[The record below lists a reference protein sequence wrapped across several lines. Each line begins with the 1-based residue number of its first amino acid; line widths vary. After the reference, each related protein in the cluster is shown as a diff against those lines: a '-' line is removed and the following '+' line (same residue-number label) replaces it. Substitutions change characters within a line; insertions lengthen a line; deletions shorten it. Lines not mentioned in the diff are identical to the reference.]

1 MQLLP
6 SGFALPPLPYLL
18 VVALGSLAVL
28 ALLYR
33 RSPPVTPRI
42 VTAFAPWMVAG
53 ATGYALF
60 QVNAV
65 PGPVEPL
72 FGNPLVYAT
81 TFVLAGLVW
90 LASAD
95 HPPDRWELPSVPGA
109 VGGTG
114 MAVAGT
120 LLAVAVL
127 VGLARD
133 SLSLYWSGVGLVV
146 SAALAAVAW
155 VAVRDRLDVA
165 VTGSP
170 GGLVLFGHVLD
181 GVSTAVGTHLG
192 FGEQTPLSS
201 AVIEFGATLPVASYL
216 GDAWLFVV
224 VKLLLAVVVLYL
236 FTDYVRE
243 EPAEGT
249 LLLGVVAAVGL
260 GPGAHN
266 LVLFAI
272 A

>member
-18 VVALGSLAVL
+18 AVVLGSVAVVG
-28 ALLYR
+28 LLYR
-33 RSPPVTPRI
+33 RSPTITPRV

-60 QVNAV
+60 QVDAV
-65 PGPVEPL
+65 PAVVEPL
-72 FGNPLVYAT
+72 FGNPIVYAT
-81 TFVLAGLVW
+81 TFLLAGAVW
-90 LASAD
+90 VASAD
-95 HPPDRWELPSVPGA
+95 HSPDRWGLPSVPGV
-109 VGGTG
+109 VGATG
-114 MAVAGT
+114 VAVAGT
-120 LLAVAVL
+120 LLAYAFV
-127 VGLARD
+127 VGIARD
-133 SLSLYWSGVGLVV
+133 TLSLFWPVVGLVV
-146 SAALAAVAW
+146 AVALAAVTW
-155 VAVRDRLDVA
+155 FVARDRIGVG

-192 FGEQTPLSS
+192 FAEQTPLSDV
-201 AVIEFGATLPVASYL
+201 VIEFGAGLPPAVLL
-216 GDAWLFVV
+216 GDAWLFVL

-236 FTDYVRE
+236 FTGYVRE
-243 EPAEGT
+243 EPAEGS

-266 LVLFAI
+266 LVLFAL